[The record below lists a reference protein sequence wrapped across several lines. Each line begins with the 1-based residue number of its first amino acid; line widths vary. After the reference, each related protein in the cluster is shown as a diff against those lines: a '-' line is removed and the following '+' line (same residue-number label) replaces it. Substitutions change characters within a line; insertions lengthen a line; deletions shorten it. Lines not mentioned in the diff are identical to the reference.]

1 MEVDKEHN
9 QMTEEQARKVGA
21 LIATGRAK
29 KELSLRDLAQLT
41 GIPPT
46 TITRIEQGDY
56 SQPAPD
62 NLARLIEAL
71 EIDPARIDR
80 VSRNYLADS
89 LPSVGTY
96 FRSKEKASPE
106 EVAEIEAAVKAIR
119 EKHARRRR
127 Q

>member
-1 MEVDKEHN
+1 
-9 QMTEEQARKVGA
+9 MTEEQARKVGA

-29 KELSLRDLAQLT
+29 KQLTLRDLAQRT
-41 GIPPT
+41 GVPPT
-46 TITRIEQGDY
+46 TITRIEQGEY

-106 EVAEIEAAVKAIR
+106 EIAEIEAAVKAIR

>member
-1 MEVDKEHN
+1 
-9 QMTEEQARKVGA
+9 MTEEQARKVGS
-21 LIATGRAK
+21 LIADGRAK
-29 KELSLRDLAQLT
+29 KELSLRELAQLT

-46 TITRIEQGDY
+46 TITRIEQGNY
-56 SQPAPD
+56 RQPAPD
-62 NLARLIEAL
+62 NLARLVDAL

-80 VSRNYLADS
+80 ASGNYLANS

-106 EVAEIEAAVKAIR
+106 EVTEIEAAVRAIR
-119 EKHARRRR
+119 KKHERRDR